1 MTLRELEYLIALA
14 EHRHFGKA
22 AEVCLVTQPTLSIQI
37 RKLEEAL
44 GAPLIERTPR
54 AVMLTPFGQD
64 AVERARRIMA
74 EIGEMKAAAL
84 RSQNPGCGTLKL
96 GIFPT
101 LGPYLLPH
109 VVPRLRAAFPDLET
123 LLTEEKSDSLLMR
136 LRDGTLDPAIL
147 ALPVNDERLKSE
159 LLFEER
165 FLLAVPAAHRLA
177 KRTHLSLNELQGL
190 DLMLLEDGHCL
201 RDQALDVCRLSGAS
215 ERASFRATSLETLR
229 QMVSAD
235 VGITLLPELATHY
248 PVRGNIRLL
257 NFEDDSPSR
266 QLALFWRSGSAMG
279 GFLKDVA
286 ALVREVAQDLLAEAP
301 DGQSVTRLRAGA
313 AG

>member
-22 AEVCLVTQPTLSIQI
+22 AEACLVTQPTLSTQI

-84 RSQNPGCGTLKL
+84 RSQNPGCGTLRL

-136 LRDGTLDPAIL
+136 LRDGTLDAAIL

-159 LLFEER
+159 PLFDER
-165 FLLAVPAAHRLA
+165 FLLAVPAGHHLA
-177 KRTHLSLNELQGL
+177 NRGHLSLDEL
-190 DLMLLEDGHCL
+190 
-201 RDQALDVCRLSGAS
+201 R
-215 ERASFRATSLETLR
+215 RA
-229 QMVSAD
+229 
-235 VGITLLPELATHY
+235 
-248 PVRGNIRLL
+248 
-257 NFEDDSPSR
+257 
-266 QLALFWRSGSAMG
+266 
-279 GFLKDVA
+279 
-286 ALVREVAQDLLAEAP
+286 
-301 DGQSVTRLRAGA
+301 
-313 AG
+313 